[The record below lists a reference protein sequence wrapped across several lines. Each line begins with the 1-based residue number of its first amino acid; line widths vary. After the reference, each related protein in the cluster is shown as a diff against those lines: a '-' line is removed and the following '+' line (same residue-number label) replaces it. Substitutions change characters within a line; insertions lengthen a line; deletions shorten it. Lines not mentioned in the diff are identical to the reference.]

1 MLNVV
6 GFWRGSNLKEQ
17 VLQYAEKTMDEIV
30 TAYINPELP
39 AEEWDLEKL
48 ISKSQEFVYLLADIT
63 AKDIEE
69 MSVNDIKMF
78 LHEEVRKAYEIKER
92 QVE

>member
-1 MLNVV
+1 
-6 GFWRGSNLKEQ
+6 
-17 VLQYAEKTMDEIV
+17 MDEIV
-30 TAYINPELP
+30 TAYVNPELP

-92 QVE
+92 QVDSIRLV

>member
-1 MLNVV
+1 MD
-6 GFWRGSNLKEQ
+6 LKEQ

-30 TAYINPELP
+30 MAYVNPELP

-63 AKDIEE
+63 AKDVEE
-69 MSVNDIKMF
+69 MSVNISRCSYTKKF
-78 LHEEVRKAYEIKER
+78 AKPTKLKNVKWIIFAP
-92 QVE
+92 V